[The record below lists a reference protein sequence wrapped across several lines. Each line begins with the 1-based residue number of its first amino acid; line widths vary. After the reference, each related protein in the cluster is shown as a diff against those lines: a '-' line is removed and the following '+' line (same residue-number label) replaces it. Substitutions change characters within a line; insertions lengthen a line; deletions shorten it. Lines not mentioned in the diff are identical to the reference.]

1 MKKYFLMKFYD
12 MKLSAFLVLFVCM
25 AYQANAQIKVISN
38 GNVGL
43 RLRPASFNENPERQV
58 HMRGVLLI
66 DSFGITSGSEIG
78 ILLRKYNATTNPYCD
93 FGIDLDGGGFNIF
106 RGWPNAGW
114 GNFKFFIKESNSYVG
129 INTGTPSYLLDVN
142 GSLRCYSFT
151 NSSDERLKSNI
162 KDIVNGLDVIQQLSP
177 KIYDLAVPINDQSS
191 STKKLP
197 EGANY
202 VKPEPEIFK
211 NQTGFLAQDVKKTLP
226 HIVSVDEQ
234 GYHSLNYIGLI
245 PYLVD
250 AIKEQNKQIE
260 ALQEQ
265 IQGCC
270 SVYASDDDTRARR
283 GEVSTGS
290 NANSVDDASLEQNA
304 PNPFHQQTTIAY
316 TIPENCRNSSIH
328 IYNLNGAELRSYA
341 ISQKGR
347 GSITVDA
354 GSLKAGM
361 YLYTLICDG
370 KEVATKKMIL
380 TQ

>member
-1 MKKYFLMKFYD
+1 
-12 MKLSAFLVLFVCM
+12 
-25 AYQANAQIKVISN
+25 
-38 GNVGL
+38 
-43 RLRPASFNENPERQV
+43 
-58 HMRGVLLI
+58 MRGVLLL
-66 DSFGITSGSEIG
+66 DTFGLSSGSEMG
-78 ILLRKYNATTNPYCD
+78 IIFRKYNASTNPYCD
-93 FGIDLDGGGFNIF
+93 WGFDLDGGGFNIF
-106 RGWPNAGW
+106 RGWPNSNW
-114 GNFKFFIKESNSYVG
+114 GNFKLFIKENNSYVG
-129 INTGTPSYLLDVN
+129 VNTGTPSYQLDVN

-162 KDIVNGLDVIQQLSP
+162 KDIVNGLEVIQNLNP
-177 KIYDLAVPINDQSS
+177 KIYDLTVPINDQTT

-197 EGANY
+197 EGAYY
-202 VKPEPEIFK
+202 VNPEPEIFK
-211 NQTGFLAQDVKKTLP
+211 NQTGFLAQEVNKYLP
-226 HIVSVDEQ
+226 HLVSVDDQ

-270 SVYASDDDTRARR
+270 SVYSKDDMRARI
-283 GEVSTGS
+283 GGNETDVGV
-290 NANSVDDASLEQNA
+290 NSVEYASLEQNA

-316 TIPENCRNSSIH
+316 TIPENCRNSSLH
-328 IYNLNGAELRSYA
+328 IYNLNGAELRSYD
-341 ISQKGR
+341 IIQKGR
-347 GSITVDA
+347 GSIAVDA